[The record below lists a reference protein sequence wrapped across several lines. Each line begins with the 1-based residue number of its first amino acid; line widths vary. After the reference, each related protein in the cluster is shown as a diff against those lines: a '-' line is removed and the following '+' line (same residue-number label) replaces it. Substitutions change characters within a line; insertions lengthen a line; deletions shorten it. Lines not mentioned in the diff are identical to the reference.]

1 MKHKNFSDYD
11 NYIKEHRQNVKN
23 AYEYLKLAVLPAFDF
38 PEEDKAEIEELI
50 SVHDMSK
57 YRTNEFFA
65 YNDYFYGNN
74 RTQEVEKDFNYAWLY
89 HIHSNPHH
97 WQYWL
102 LPEDDGDLKAL
113 DMPIQYIIEMICDWW
128 SFSWSK
134 NDLFE
139 IFRWYEKN
147 KDNQNLSDKT
157 RKVVEDIL
165 HEMKT
170 QITYY
175 PEGVFNEK

>member
-1 MKHKNFSDYD
+1 MKHERFSDYD

-23 AYEYLKLAVLPAFDF
+23 AFEWLKLAVLPALDF
-38 PEEDKAEIEELI
+38 PEEDIAEIEKLI
-50 SVHDMSK
+50 SIHDMSK

-65 YNDYFYGNN
+65 YNDYFYGSD

-113 DMPIQYIIEMICDWW
+113 DMPVQYIIEMICDWW
-128 SFSWSK
+128 AFSWAS
-134 NDLFE
+134 NNLYE
-139 IFRWYEKN
+139 IFDWYKEHRDKQLMSLN
-147 KDNQNLSDKT
+147 TRMIVDTILDMMKEELDNGK
-157 RKVVEDIL
+157 
-165 HEMKT
+165 
-170 QITYY
+170 
-175 PEGVFNEK
+175 